1 MKKILLILIILGTF
15 VSCENKISSIPDY
28 WDSGTMF
35 IVKNISKVKGMEK
48 FVIYEVEVVDP
59 NGFSNDPNSS
69 SENLKF
75 EFTDSLGKYNVGQA
89 IHFSKY
95 Q

>member
-1 MKKILLILIILGTF
+1 MKVLLFILIIVSTF
-15 VSCENKISSIPDY
+15 VSCTEQTSSIPDY

-35 IVKNISKVKGMEK
+35 IVTSTSRVKGMEK
-48 FVIYEVEVVDP
+48 HVIYEVEVVDP
-59 NGFSNDPNSS
+59 NGFSSDPNSS

-75 EFTDSLGKYNVGQA
+75 EFTDSLGKYQVGQA